1 MKLFELGTFLFFCFV
16 LPAFIYSVFT
26 LDRAADE
33 QGVVTIETVKEIVKE
48 DFADP
53 IYEYEVNE

>member
-1 MKLFELGTFLFFCFV
+1 MKLYELGTFLFFVFA
-16 LPAFIYSVFT
+16 LPTFIYSVVT
-26 LDRAADE
+26 LERAADE
-33 QGVVTIETVKEIVKE
+33 QGVVKIETVKEIVKE